1 MKKKMLLAS
10 LTSLACTFG
19 VMFAEGD
26 TAKTKIGADAPVAD
40 VCFSSDGT
48 KLVFS
53 YKNVINLYNTDGTLI
68 KKFGVKNGPTI
79 DVLDYANGVIAT
91 FAYTNQAT
99 QIEIWDEKGVNTKKL
114 GVPAKDADECAVNS
128 NIETAKSYRL
138 ILTRDGKNVINVSP
152 TENFGGVKARDVATN
167 KVKVFK
173 GYEDTSVYGCSLSPD
188 GNKFATI
195 SRCEQVKI
203 WDLAKGTLVATID
216 TGDPMN
222 TSYYGKDVAF
232 LADSTVAVIK
242 SDLTLWSVDGKQIKT
257 INNEGGSAFNLVRS
271 SRDGNLFA
279 VAFKEC
285 GFAVY
290 KKDGTLVKVIM
301 TEGEYSL
308 PCAVTGI
315 SFSPDNKSVAVST
328 DGGAMSKGDVRIYSL

>member
-1 MKKKMLLAS
+1 MKKKMLLAG
-10 LTSLACTFG
+10 LTSLVCSFG
-19 VMFAEGD
+19 IIFAEGES
-26 TAKTKIGADAPVAD
+26 AKTTITADAPVAD
-40 VCFSSDGT
+40 VCFSNDGK

-53 YKNVINLYNTDGTLI
+53 YKNVISLYNVDGTLI
-68 KKFGVKNGPTI
+68 KKFGVKDGPTI
-79 DVLDYANGVIAT
+79 DVLDYANGVIAA
-91 FAYTNQAT
+91 FAYTNPA

-114 GVPAKDADECAVNS
+114 GAIAKDADECSVNA
-128 NIETAKSYRL
+128 NIETAKSYRML
-138 ILTRDGKNVINVSP
+138 LTRDGKNLINTS
-152 TENFGGVKARDVATN
+152 TTDNFGGVKSRDIASG
-167 KVKVFK
+167 KLKVFK

-188 GNKFATI
+188 GSKFVTI

-203 WDLAKGTLVATID
+203 WDIAKGTLVNSID

-232 LADSTVAVIK
+232 LADSTLAVVK
-242 SDLTLWSVDGKQIKT
+242 QDLAIWSADGKQIKT
-257 INNEGGSAFNLVRS
+257 IKKEVDSAYTLVRS
-271 SRDGNLFA
+271 SRDGSLFG
-279 VAFKEC
+279 VAFQDS
-285 GFAVY
+285 GFAIY

>member
-1 MKKKMLLAS
+1 MKKKLLLAGIAS
-10 LTSLACTFG
+10 LVCSFSI
-19 VMFAEGD
+19 MFAEGD
-26 TAKTKIGADAPVAD
+26 SPKTTIAADAPIAD
-40 VCFSSDGT
+40 VCFSNDGT

-68 KKFGVKNGPTI
+68 KKFGVKDGPTI
-79 DVLDYANGVIAT
+79 DVLDYANGLIAT

-138 ILTRDGKNVINVSP
+138 LLTRDGKNVINTS
-152 TENFGGVKARDVATN
+152 TTDNFGGVKARDIATN

-188 GNKFATI
+188 GTKFATI

-203 WDLAKGTLVATID
+203 WDLAKGTLVKSID

-232 LADSTVAVIK
+232 LADSTIAVVK
-242 SDLTLWSVDGKQIKT
+242 QDLAIWSADGKQIKT
-257 INNEGGSAFNLVRS
+257 IKKEGDSAYNLIRS

-290 KKDGTLVKVIM
+290 KKDGTLVKVIT

-308 PCAVTGI
+308 PCEVTGI
-315 SFSPDNKSVAVST
+315 CFSPDNKSVAVST